1 MMARHL
7 VSSGFS
13 NDLVHFLNLL
23 QGSLVS
29 TQSLLGQL
37 LGSLL
42 TGVSDQL
49 DQSSLVW
56 GQAGNLRNNASNESG
71 SLGKSTLSVRDLWG
85 NLLSGGLVALV
96 QTDSNSWGVSIM
108 WWKCGTEGDGGQGK
122 WTEAS
127 FFVGT
132 KMQTCTFGSG
142 EFSGWFFGFR
152 IGCCGCIVGTLW

>member
-1 MMARHL
+1 M
-7 VSSGFS
+7 SSGFS
-13 NDLVHFLNLL
+13 NDLVHFLNLS

-42 TGVSDQL
+42 TGVSDQF

-56 GQAGNLRNNASNESG
+56 GQARNLRNDGSDESG

-96 QTDSNSWGVSIM
+96 QTDSNS
-108 WWKCGTEGDGGQGK
+108 
-122 WTEAS
+122 
-127 FFVGT
+127 
-132 KMQTCTFGSG
+132 
-142 EFSGWFFGFR
+142 
-152 IGCCGCIVGTLW
+152 